1 MGLGNFKHGE
11 KVGFWIGYYEN
22 GQLHW
27 QKEYVFFGYSLDYT
41 KKGSYYENG
50 EIKEKGKYLAD
61 GGILYKKSWDEKGD
75 VIYHLENYGW
85 EGNDHR
91 Y

>member
-1 MGLGNFKHGE
+1 MIPNFNH
-11 KVGFWIGYYEN
+11 
-22 GQLHW
+22 
-27 QKEYVFFGYSLDYT
+27 
-41 KKGSYYENG
+41 
-50 EIKEKGKYLAD
+50 KEKGKYLAD